1 MLDVVFIATLIAFF
15 ALMVAFVR
23 WCEHIVGKEDVTEVD
38 PTDDTAVP
46 EEDGDRPDPDHLDPA
61 STTKT
66 PEEVS
71 S

>member
-1 MLDVVFIATLIAFF
+1 MLDVIYIATLIAFF
-15 ALMVAFVR
+15 AVMVAFVR
-23 WCEHIVGKEDVTEVD
+23 WCEHIVGKEDVTQVD
-38 PTDDTAVP
+38 PTDDADLA
-46 EEDGDRPDPDHLDPA
+46 EDTGDRPDPDHLDPE